1 MSRATII
8 LGCVLGYMA
17 LCLLIGI
24 WAMRRTKSTRD
35 FFIAGRDL
43 GVMVTGLAVFS
54 SMMSG
59 FGFVGGPGLVYQ
71 MGTSSLWIVAGA
83 PIGYCFSFFL
93 LGKRLRLLGELCN
106 SVSLPDVVAVRYNSE
121 ACRLLTALSILLGV
135 LGYLGAQ
142 ILAMATVLQDV
153 VSSHPQL
160 GAISLEL
167 AMSVAC
173 AVLVF
178 YCVTG
183 GMIASVYTD
192 LVQGLMMI
200 VAAILIF
207 VTAIHSFHGGMTG
220 ISQAIE
226 SDNPEAMLPWG
237 TLGIVGC
244 VTWFFMFSLGQAG
257 QPHIV
262 TKYMMYRR
270 ISDARYILVFAVV
283 AYGLA
288 SLLWISIGLAMRA
301 HVLTGGHP
309 PLPGSDHAAAQFLQQ
324 YAHPVL
330 AGLVFAGLFSAIM
343 STADAFLNV
352 GAAAVVHDIPRAL
365 TGKPLKRELMW
376 ARLATATIAVV
387 ASGFALYLNDLV
399 ALLGSF
405 GWGTF
410 AAALVPT
417 VAIGFNWKRATAPAA
432 ITAIVASLVINFS
445 VEVFGIKLPHGFHV
459 GALAMLVSL
468 LLFFLISYCSKPP
481 RIDPEIEAVMEL

>member
-1 MSRATII
+1 MDRATII
-8 LGCVLGYMA
+8 LSCVLGYMVM
-17 LCLLIGI
+17 CLLIGL

-59 FGFVGGPGLVYQ
+59 FGFVGGPGLVYK

-93 LGKRLRLLGELCN
+93 LAKRLRLLGELRN
-106 SVSLPDVVAVRYNSE
+106 SVSLPDVVAARYNSE
-121 ACRLLTALSILLGV
+121 ACRFLTALSILLGV

-142 ILAMATVLQDV
+142 ILAMATVLRDV
-153 VSSHPQL
+153 VSNYPGWGSV
-160 GAISLEL
+160 SLEFS
-167 AMSVAC
+167 MVIAC

-192 LVQGLMMI
+192 LVQGLMMV
-200 VAAILIF
+200 VAALLIF
-207 VTAIHSFHGGMTG
+207 ITALRSFEGGMTE
-220 ISQAIE
+220 ISQVIQA
-226 SDNPEAMLPWG
+226 DNQEAMLPWG

-270 ISDARYILVFAVV
+270 ISDARHILVFAVV

-301 HVLTGGHP
+301 HVLDGSHP
-309 PLPGSDHAAAQFLQQ
+309 PLDGSDRAAAQFLQTF
-324 YAHPVL
+324 AHPVL

-365 TGKPLKRELMW
+365 TGKSLKRELLW
-376 ARLATATIAVV
+376 ARVATVTIAVV
-387 ASGFALYLNDLV
+387 ASYFALYRNDLV

-432 ITAIVASLVINFS
+432 ITAIGAGLVINFAI
-445 VEVFGIKLPHGFHV
+445 EFWGIQLPHGFQV

-468 LLFFLISYCSKPP
+468 LLFFVISFCSKPP
-481 RIDPEIEAVMEL
+481 RIDPDIEAVMDM